1 MYQAPRGARYVPP
14 EIFVEGNQL
23 EAVKTFKYLGSIVSD
38 SNSMDEEI
46 TTHLV
51 RANSAFNA
59 LTKRLWC
66 KNGIRTGTKISVYKA
81 AVISTL
87 LYGSEAWTLTKRQ
100 IRKLEKFHLTCL
112 RKIARIR
119 WYHKV
124 PNYMVL
130 KRCHVLS
137 VTSMLD
143 RNKLRWTGHVVRMA
157 DDRIPKRILYGQL
170 ARGYSRQGN
179 HLTYMNSLRRTLR
192 VCGVEGRNLEQ
203 LANDR
208 SLWRHV
214 VNAGIEDAER
224 CVLAGLEQK
233 YLCNREKRLG
243 RMAHN

>member
-1 MYQAPRGARYVPP
+1 MFPP
-14 EIFVEGNQL
+14 EIVVEGNQL
-23 EAVKTFKYLGSIVSD
+23 EAVNTFKYLGSIVSD
-38 SNSMDEEI
+38 NNSMDEEI
-46 TTHLV
+46 TTRLA
-51 RANSAFNA
+51 RANSAYNA

-100 IRKLEKFHLTCL
+100 VRKLEKFHLTCL
-112 RKIARIR
+112 RKIARIQ

-143 RNKLRWTGHVVRMA
+143 RNKLRWTGHVVRMG
-157 DDRIPKRILYGQL
+157 DHRIPKRILYGQL

-192 VCGVEGRNLEQ
+192 VCGVEGSNLEDV
-203 LANDR
+203 ARDR
-208 SLWRHV
+208 SLWHHLV
-214 VNAGIEDAER
+214 KVGIEEAEKS
-224 CVLAGLEQK
+224 VLEGLKEK
-233 YLCNREKRLG
+233 YLCNREKRLA
-243 RMAHN
+243 RMAHT